1 MKLTTNIRLLLASI
15 TAFIGLVMIGLG
27 YGTSLGSRLTNIIAS
42 YSGFLTFYL
51 GLRWIIRIVKS
62 RG

>member
-27 YGTSLGSRLTNIIAS
+27 YGTSLGSRLTNIITS
-42 YSGFLTFYL
+42 YSGFLIFYL

>member
-27 YGTSLGSRLTNIIAS
+27 YGTPLGSRLTNIIAS
-42 YSGFLTFYL
+42 YSGFLALFL